1 MCDSITEL
9 LHIHDAGYCEEP
21 LNKVNSSCSRN
32 YCKAALW
39 HVILLEADS
48 EDGYTVI
55 TKGWTRSATI
65 AGVFLLNNI
74 LLVLGAWLADTRQD
88 VFTPNSDP
96 TVWISEQK
104 SKIIGPGNI
113 YPACCCRPCEPQLP
127 VLSLH
132 QWSCAALEVCRPH
145 RDASACL
152 VCSEW
157 LLVLLFLSY
166 QPEAVRPFTSDIDK
180 AFTQRTAA
188 HRIFSLFQTISE
200 IPTTTPHST
209 ALKSPFVLDPE
220 LILGLNVSRLSWP
233 TWPLNWCT

>member
-145 RDASACL
+145 RDA
-152 VCSEW
+152 
-157 LLVLLFLSY
+157 LLHALYAVSGYLSY
-166 QPEAVRPFTSDIDK
+166 CFCPISLKQSGHSPLTSTRHSPRELLLTGYFLFSRPFQKYQPPRHI
-180 AFTQRTAA
+180 QR
-188 HRIFSLFQTISE
+188 H
-200 IPTTTPHST
+200 
-209 ALKSPFVLDPE
+209 
-220 LILGLNVSRLSWP
+220 LNPRLSL
-233 TWPLNWCT
+233 TLS